1 MKPVLEVRRATR
13 RFGTRTVVAG
23 ADLRLIAGRVTCLLG
38 PSGCGKSTLLKMI
51 AGLESLDEGEIRI
64 RGSIA
69 ATATRALPPEAR
81 GVGLVF
87 QDNALFPHL
96 NVRDNVAFGLARRPR
111 PQRNARVDRLL
122 EQFHIQGLADAW
134 PHSLSGGEQQRV
146 AIARALAR
154 APAVL
159 LLDEPFSGLDEGLRE
174 TVRGAL
180 LEDLRRLDATVLVVT
195 HDPEEA
201 MAIADDLI
209 LMSAGQILQTGS
221 PEDCYRRPVNLIAAR
236 LLGELVVI
244 PGAVRDG
251 YADTPLGP
259 LPAPRLRAGPV
270 QVGLRP
276 GAILLGGSGPEA
288 LVREVR
294 FVGDGHRLQ
303 LQIDDLVLP
312 LTVRQA
318 PPAPGSRVRV
328 VCDPSQ
334 VVLFNPEGRNAIS
347 ARLP

>member
-13 RFGTRTVVAG
+13 RFGSRTVVAG

-96 NVRDNVAFGLARRPR
+96 NVRDNVAFGLVRRPR
-111 PQRNARVDRLL
+111 PQRYARVDRLL

-154 APAVL
+154 APTVL

-209 LMSAGQILQTGS
+209 LMSAGRILQTGS
-221 PEDCYRRPVNLIAAR
+221 PEDCYRRPVDLIAAR

-251 YADTPLGP
+251 YADTPLGL
-259 LPAPRLRAGPV
+259 LPAPRLRTGPV

-294 FVGDGHRLQ
+294 FAGDGHRLQ

-328 VCDPSQ
+328 GCDPSQ

>member
-1 MKPVLEVRRATR
+1 MRRVLEVRRATR
-13 RFGTRTVVAG
+13 RFGSRTVVAG
-23 ADLRLIAGRVTCLLG
+23 ANLSLIEGRVACLLG

-69 ATATRALPPEAR
+69 ATATRARPPEAR

-96 NVRDNVAFGLARRPR
+96 NVRDNVGFGLARRPR
-111 PQRNARVDRLL
+111 PQRNAIVARLL

-154 APAVL
+154 SPALL

-174 TVRGAL
+174 TVRSAL
-180 LEDLRRLDATVLVVT
+180 LEDLRRLGATVLVVT

-209 LMSAGQILQTGS
+209 LMSAGRILQTGS

-251 YADTPLGP
+251 YAETPLGQ

-294 FVGDGHRLQ
+294 FAGDGHRLQ
-303 LQIDDLVLP
+303 LQIDDLVLT

-328 VCDPSQ
+328 GCDPSR
-334 VVLFNPEGRNAIS
+334 VVLFKPEGPNVIS

>member
-13 RFGTRTVVAG
+13 RFGSRTVVAG

-96 NVRDNVAFGLARRPR
+96 NVRDNVAFGLVRRPR
-111 PQRNARVDRLL
+111 PQRYATVDRLL

-201 MAIADDLI
+201 MAIADDQI
-209 LMSAGQILQTGS
+209 LMSAGRYRQTGA

-294 FVGDGHRLQ
+294 FAGDGHRLQ

-328 VCDPSQ
+328 GCDPSQ

>member
-13 RFGTRTVVAG
+13 RFGSRTVVAG

-96 NVRDNVAFGLARRPR
+96 NVRDNVAFGLVRRPR
-111 PQRNARVDRLL
+111 PQRYARVDRLL

-154 APAVL
+154 APTVL

-209 LMSAGQILQTGS
+209 LMSAGRILQTGS
-221 PEDCYRRPVNLIAAR
+221 PEDCYRRPVDLIAAR

-259 LPAPRLRAGPV
+259 LPAPRLRTGPV

-294 FVGDGHRLQ
+294 FAGDGHRLQ

-328 VCDPSQ
+328 GCDPSQ

>member
-1 MKPVLEVRRATR
+1 M
-13 RFGTRTVVAG
+13 
-23 ADLRLIAGRVTCLLG
+23 
-38 PSGCGKSTLLKMI
+38 
-51 AGLESLDEGEIRI
+51 
-64 RGSIA
+64 
-69 ATATRALPPEAR
+69 
-81 GVGLVF
+81 
-87 QDNALFPHL
+87 
-96 NVRDNVAFGLARRPR
+96 
-111 PQRNARVDRLL
+111 
-122 EQFHIQGLADAW
+122 
-134 PHSLSGGEQQRV
+134 

-154 APAVL
+154 APTVL

-209 LMSAGQILQTGS
+209 LMSAGRILQTGS
-221 PEDCYRRPVNLIAAR
+221 PEDCYRRPVDLIAAR

-294 FVGDGHRLQ
+294 FAGDGHRLQ

-328 VCDPSQ
+328 GCDPSQ

>member
-96 NVRDNVAFGLARRPR
+96 NVRDNVAFGLVRRPR

-209 LMSAGQILQTGS
+209 LMSAGQILQTGA

-251 YADTPLGP
+251 YADTPLGH

-276 GAILLGGSGPEA
+276 GAIVLGGSGPEA

-294 FVGDGHRLQ
+294 FAGDGHRLQ

-312 LTVRQA
+312 LTVRQT

-328 VCDPSQ
+328 GCDPSQ

>member
-13 RFGTRTVVAG
+13 RFGSRTVVAG

-96 NVRDNVAFGLARRPR
+96 TVRDNVAFGLVRRPR
-111 PQRNARVDRLL
+111 PQRYATVDRLL

-209 LMSAGQILQTGS
+209 LMSAGRILQTGA

-294 FVGDGHRLQ
+294 FAGDGHRLQ

-328 VCDPSQ
+328 GCDPSQ